1 MPGMPIFQDT
11 PSQLKGQ
18 IYVLNNT
25 TSAVEPLKVDNT
37 GNLNVAGTVGL
48 DAGTTVGLAAGTADI
63 GNVGIQTGQT
73 VGLAAGTADIGNVG
87 IQAGQ
92 TVGLAAGTA
101 DIGNVGIQAGQ
112 TVGLDAGT
120 TVGLAA
126 GTADIGNVGI
136 QAGQTVGLAAG
147 TADIGN
153 VGIQAGQ
160 TVGLAAGTN
169 AIGTVGLDAGTN
181 VIGKVQN
188 DLVFTNVDSFGAGTI
203 LTSKD
208 VGIGA
213 TVEADSQD
221 ISVESSYN
229 WFIKNTGTVS
239 SDQDITLK
247 VELSPDDGTN
257 WIEDTGTAISVPF
270 NTSKMITVNNFL
282 KNARFVITGG
292 AAATTVISC
301 FQAQH

>member
-18 IYVLNNT
+18 IYVLNST
-25 TSAVEPLKVDNT
+25 TSSVEPLKVDNT

-48 DAGTTVGLAAGTADI
+48 DAGTNAI
-63 GNVGIQTGQT
+63 G
-73 VGLAAGTADIGNVG
+73 
-87 IQAGQ
+87 
-92 TVGLAAGTA
+92 
-101 DIGNVGIQAGQ
+101 

-120 TVGLAA
+120 NSIGTVGLDV
-126 GTADIGNVGI
+126 GT
-136 QAGQTVGLAAG
+136 TVGLDVG
-147 TADIGN
+147 T
-153 VGIQAGQ
+153 
-160 TVGLAAGTN
+160 TVGLDAGINAIGTVGLDTGINSIGTVGLDAGTN
-169 AIGTVGLDAGTN
+169 AIGTVGLEAGTN

-213 TVEADSQD
+213 TVDADSQD
-221 ISVESSYN
+221 ISVESTYN
-229 WFIKNTGTVS
+229 WFIKNTGVTS

-247 VELSPDDGTN
+247 VELSPDDGIN
-257 WIEDTGTAISVPF
+257 WIEDTGVAISVPF

-292 AAATTVISC
+292 VAATTVISC